1 MGRPT
6 ALLTHGGPLVVMRT
20 VSALV
25 PGSAQLLHRK
35 ARRHITQTC
44 FGSLC
49 IVVLDDCLCNE
60 GPALGRGR
68 CLQDLP
74 GLPLQWILQIGAEN
88 ILLPALA
95 HSSAQPGIIAA
106 ARS

>member
-1 MGRPT
+1 MRCSGPIRVFRLNGHPRQFF
-6 ALLTHGGPLVVMRT
+6 AQQLTQM
-20 VSALV
+20 
-25 PGSAQLLHRK
+25 
-35 ARRHITQTC
+35 C

-60 GPALGRGR
+60 GPALGRRR

-88 ILLPALA
+88 ILLLALA
-95 HSSAQPGIIAA
+95 HSSTRLGIIAA

>member
-1 MGRPT
+1 
-6 ALLTHGGPLVVMRT
+6 MRCGWPIR
-20 VSALV
+20 VFRLNGHPRQFFSQ
-25 PGSAQLLHRK
+25 QL
-35 ARRHITQTC
+35 TQTC
-44 FGSLC
+44 FGGLC
-49 IVVLDDCLCNE
+49 IVILDDCLSNKS
-60 GPALGRGR
+60 PALGRRR

-95 HSSAQPGIIAA
+95 HSSTRLGIIAA

>member
-1 MGRPT
+1 
-6 ALLTHGGPLVVMRT
+6 MRCGWPIR
-20 VSALV
+20 VFHLNGHSRQFF
-25 PGSAQLLHRK
+25 SQQL
-35 ARRHITQTC
+35 TQTC
-44 FGSLC
+44 FGNLC
-49 IVVLDDCLCNE
+49 IVVLDDCLCND
-60 GPALGRGR
+60 GPALGRWR

-88 ILLPALA
+88 ILLPTLA